1 MRMYKEATRKT
12 YERSQKVTDAVAE
25 IIDHVKTRGDQEIL
39 ELTQKFD
46 GIEMDSVKV
55 DRAEIDKA
63 YTLVSEDTVEA
74 IKNAAAQIRYF
85 AEKQLECMSSLSTA
99 SPVAGVTLGHRLIPV
114 ETVGAYVPA
123 GRYPLPSTALM
134 LAIPAK
140 VAGVEKVVAC
150 SPAAKQFGTIHPAVL
165 VAMDIAGVDEIYC
178 TGGAQAIAAMA
189 YGTETVQRVDL
200 IAGPGNQYVTEAKRQ
215 VLGTVGIDSLAG
227 PSEVLII
234 ADEKANPKYTAIDLL
249 AQSEHDPNARA
260 TLVTTSES
268 FGEKV
273 LEWLYQYAGEL
284 STGETARKSWEDNGT
299 IILVDTLEEAIAVS
313 DDIAPE
319 HLEVHTH
326 NSDAVAAKL
335 RNFGSLF
342 IGEYTPVAF
351 GDYCSGTNHTLPTMS
366 TAKYSNGVWVGTFLK
381 TSFTQHISKEGCRN
395 LAKTCVQLA
404 GEEGLF
410 AHQKSVLV
418 RGEEVR

>member
-1 MRMYKEATRKT
+1 MRMYKEAARKT
-12 YERSQKVTDAVAE
+12 YERSQEVTELVGS
-25 IIDHVKTRGDQEIL
+25 IIENVKLRGDQELL
-39 ELTQKFD
+39 ELTKKFD
-46 GIEMDSVKV
+46 GIDMDTVRV
-55 DRAEIDKA
+55 GREEIEKA
-63 YTLVSEDTVEA
+63 YSLVSGETIEA
-74 IKNAAAQIRYF
+74 IKNAAAQIRFF
-85 AEKQLECMSSLSTA
+85 AGKQLECMTPLTTA

-140 VAGVEKVVAC
+140 VAGVKRVVAC
-150 SPAAKQFGTIHPAVL
+150 SPASKGYGTIHPAVL
-165 VAMDIAGVDEIYC
+165 VAMDIAGIDEIYC

-189 YGTETVQRVDL
+189 YGTETVKKVDL
-200 IAGPGNQYVTEAKRQ
+200 IAGP
-215 VLGTVGIDSLAG
+215 
-227 PSEVLII
+227 
-234 ADEKANPKYTAIDLL
+234 ANPQYTAIDLL

-260 TLVTTSES
+260 TLVTTSEE
-268 FGEKV
+268 FAGKV
-273 LEWLYQYAGEL
+273 MECLYQFAGEL

-299 IILVDTLEEAIAVS
+299 VIIAGSLDEAIAIS
-313 DDIAPE
+313 DDVAPE

-326 NSDAVAAKL
+326 NSDAVAARL

-351 GDYCSGTNHTLPTMS
+351 GDYCSGTNHTLPTMA

-381 TSFTQHISKEGCRN
+381 TSFTQHISREGCLN
-395 LAKTCVQLA
+395 LSRTCVQLA

-418 RGEEVR
+418 RVE